1 MKSQKVSKR
10 TKALI
15 FCVCLVLSGGFVPD
29 AGSGSGHVAEMQ
41 KGYYLFKWQWEPN
54 EKAFRVLIPDK
65 WIVEGGIFRIN
76 PVTGGG
82 AGNAIEAKLDFTIKS
97 DTRGQVMMRWFPDM
111 FYFDPSY
118 SPAGQMGLIRPGTN
132 YNGMMVSQLM
142 LASRFI
148 AEVVFPYAHS
158 NASGV
163 VVRDQRSLPELAKA
177 VAMEDKSIVDL
188 GFTYTAAMVHFE
200 YTEGGVLYEEKIVA
214 AITSLGQAG
223 AGMWKNRYTFS
234 IRAPK
239 GKLQEYEP
247 IFGAIGNSVTMNNS
261 WMASE
266 IKGQMERSGILNR
279 TMAEINRIGQEIANH
294 RNKINSSIQNDMYLT
309 LTGQEE
315 YVNPYSGETE
325 IGTNKWNHRW
335 SSNSDFVIY
344 SDDPNFDPNR
354 VPELN
359 HFEYRKSQVKSR

>member
-1 MKSQKVSKR
+1 M
-10 TKALI
+10 
-15 FCVCLVLSGGFVPD
+15 SGGFLTD
-29 AGSGSGHVAEMQ
+29 AGRGKGQHAEMQ
-41 KGYYLFKWQWEPN
+41 KGYHLFKWHWEPN
-54 EKAFRVLIPDK
+54 EKAFKVLIPDK
-65 WIVEGGIFRIN
+65 WVTEGGIFRIN

-82 AGNAIEAKLDFTIKS
+82 AGNAIEAKLDFTVKS
-97 DTRGQVMMRWFPDM
+97 DVRGQVMMRWFPDM

-118 SPAGQMGLIRPGTN
+118 SPAGQMGLIRPGSN
-132 YNGMMVSQLM
+132 YNGMAVIPLM
-142 LASRFI
+142 PANRFI
-148 AEVVFPYAHS
+148 AEVVFPYAHGS
-158 NASGV
+158 ASGV

-177 VAMEDKSIVDL
+177 VATEDKSIIDL
-188 GFTYTAAMVHFE
+188 GFTYTAAMMHIE
-200 YTEGGVLYEEKIVA
+200 YTEEGVAYEEKIVA
-214 AITSLGQAG
+214 AITNLGQAG

-247 IFGAIGNSVTMNNS
+247 TFSAIGNSVTINNT
-261 WMASE
+261 WLASE

-279 TMAEINRIGQEIANH
+279 TMAEINRIGQEISNH

-315 YVNPYSGETE
+315 YVNPYTGETE
-325 IGTNKWNHRW
+325 IGTNRWNHRW

-344 SDDPNFDPNR
+344 SDDPNFNPNK

-359 HFEYRKSQVKSR
+359 HFEFRKSPVKAR